1 MRERRLLLVTVL
13 FLAAGLLPL
22 GAAGSGSAVLARVG
36 VGIDVMDT
44 GLAVGVGGGYR
55 FAGPAGNMEILGDVF
70 YSPYR
75 ETYTAGLNT
84 FDYSTD
90 LVIVAVRADWLFSY
104 SFDKPGFFQLLG
116 AGFFAGSFSW
126 TNYNRTTDY
135 TEGNDYF
142 ASGAVLNAGLGWAF
156 RRLAEMRLEVP
167 ILVFFGEYGTAAAV
181 AIPITA
187 SVMLRF

>member
-1 MRERRLLLVTVL
+1 MRDRRLLLVTVL
-13 FLAAGLLPL
+13 FVAAGVLPL
-22 GAAGSGSAVLARVG
+22 GAAGGSSAVLARLG
-36 VGIDVMDT
+36 VGLDVMDL
-44 GLAVGVGGGYR
+44 GLAAGIGGGYR

-75 ETYTAGLNT
+75 ETYTEGFNT

-90 LVIVAVRADWLFSY
+90 LVIVAVRADWLFNY
-104 SFDKPGFFQLLG
+104 SFTEPGFYQVLG

-135 TEGNDYF
+135 TEGNDYL

-156 RRLAEMRLEVP
+156 KRLAELRLEVP
-167 ILVFFGEYGTAAAV
+167 VLVFFGEYGTAAAV